1 MADSTKK
8 VGVIAATLMVCG
20 NIMGSGVFL
29 LPSSLAAV
37 GGVAIYGWVVTII
50 GAMSLA
56 FVYAKFASFD
66 ESAGGSYAYV
76 RKGLGDYMGYQTN
89 LVYWFA
95 AWTGNI
101 AMAIIGVGYIAYF
114 LPVINTPV
122 LSALAA
128 IAVIW
133 LFTFINILGP
143 KLVTQ
148 VQSYTTSLVFIPIFG
163 TAIFG
168 WFWFSGSTYMEAWN
182 VSGGSTV
189 SAIQSILNV
198 TLWAFLGVETAAVVA
213 GTVENP
219 KKNVPIA
226 TLGGVGIAAVAY
238 VLSSTVIMGIIPNA
252 QLVVSAAPFSDAA
265 NLALGPFAGS
275 LVAVCAAAGCLGSL
289 GGWTLV
295 AGQSAKAAADDGL
308 FPRFFARTNS
318 RDVPAPGLIAI
329 AIAMTFI
336 CLLTISPTA
345 AQQFAVISSI
355 SVIMTLLPYIYT
367 SASLKLLGQKEFGSR
382 AIMWNILIIIAVVY
396 SSWAIIGSDSGQ
408 VVWSFV
414 FVTVVTLFY
423 AYNQTG
429 QARAKL
435 KQANPEAGATAAEGA
450 PQ

>member
-1 MADSTKK
+1 MAEFTRK
-8 VGVIAATLMVCG
+8 VGVVAATLMVCG

-66 ESAGGSYAYV
+66 DSAGGSYAYV
-76 RKGLGDYMGYQTN
+76 RKGLGNYMGYQTN

-101 AMAIIGVGYIAYF
+101 AMAIIGVGYLAYF
-114 LPVINTPV
+114 MPFINTPV

-143 KLVTQ
+143 ALVTR
-148 VQSYTTSLVFIPIFG
+148 VQSYTTSLVFLPIFG
-163 TAIFG
+163 TAILG
-168 WFWFSGSTYMEAWN
+168 WFWFSSETYMAAWN
-182 VSGGSTV
+182 VSGELTV

-198 TLWAFLGVETAAVVA
+198 TLWSFLGVETAAVVA

-238 VLSSTVIMGIIPNA
+238 VLSSTAIMGIIPNE
-252 QLVVSAAPFSDAA
+252 QLVASAAPFSDAA
-265 NLALGPFAGS
+265 EIAFGPAAGYF
-275 LVAVCAAAGCLGSL
+275 VAICAAAGCLGSL

-308 FPRFFARTNS
+308 FPKFFAKTN
-318 RDVPAPGLIAI
+318 RIGVPAPGLIAI
-329 AIAMTFI
+329 AIAMSII
-336 CLLTISPTA
+336 CLMTISPTA
-345 AQQFAVISSI
+345 AEQFAVISSI

-367 SASLKLLGQKEFGSR
+367 SASLKILGQKEFGSR
-382 AIMWNILIIIAVVY
+382 TMMWNAIIIVAVVY
-396 SSWAIIGSDSGQ
+396 SAWAILGSESGQ

-423 AYNQTG
+423 AFNQTG
-429 QARAKL
+429 KNKPQA
-435 KQANPEAGATAAEGA
+435 AGKGEVK
-450 PQ
+450 